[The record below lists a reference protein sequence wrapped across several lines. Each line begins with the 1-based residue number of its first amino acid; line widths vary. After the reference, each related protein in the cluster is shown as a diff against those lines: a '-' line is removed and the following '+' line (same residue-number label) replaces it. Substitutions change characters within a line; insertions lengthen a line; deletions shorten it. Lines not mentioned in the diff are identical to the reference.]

1 MAVSGT
7 RRSIVFLSVEWSS
20 QERRSRVIF
29 ADFVACLRRDHAK
42 IGARCQSVGEK
53 CDGLVD
59 WCELHR
65 LPFCVAT
72 GSGAVVWID
81 GGEVE
86 AVVEDA
92 GAVGVEGLIQRTP
105 RGRAATRQAWEHLGM
120 TPPLPA
126 GPLQPVLP
134 PLDDGEG
141 QFRG

>member
-1 MAVSGT
+1 MPDPNRYGSPLAWVSTRADLMTVSGT
-7 RRSIVFLSVEWSS
+7 RRSVVFLSVEWST

-29 ADFVACLRRDHAK
+29 ADFVACLRRDHAA
-42 IGARCQSVGEK
+42 IGARCQAVGEK

-92 GAVGVEGLIQRTP
+92 GAVGVEGLIQRT
-105 RGRAATRQAWEHLGM
+105 RELWE
-120 TPPLPA
+120 A
-126 GPLQPVLP
+126 V
-134 PLDDGEG
+134 
-141 QFRG
+141 

>member
-1 MAVSGT
+1 MPDPNSDGSPLAWVSSRADLMTVSGT
-7 RRSIVFLSVEWSS
+7 RRSVVFLSVEWSS
-20 QERRSRVIF
+20 QERQSRVIF
-29 ADFVACLRRDHAK
+29 ADFVACLRRDHAA

-92 GAVGVEGLIQRTP
+92 GAVGVEGLIQRT
-105 RGRAATRQAWEHLGM
+105 RELWE
-120 TPPLPA
+120 A
-126 GPLQPVLP
+126 V
-134 PLDDGEG
+134 
-141 QFRG
+141 